1 VHVPAVHVPTSQG
14 LPLLHPPGHDPPPL
28 SDPNPSWHVTVAPE
42 FMLTCAAASAPV
54 NFAVSTFTSALVAS
68 TSAWI

>member
-42 FMLTCAAASAPV
+42 FMTICLAAIAPT
-54 NFAVSTFTSALVAS
+54 NFAVLIVTSAFVAT
-68 TSAWI
+68 TSA